1 MFRSLVALQVP
12 RRCQD
17 GLFAFVMHV
26 QTIFRAHGTAESA
39 QVIGNMSDAIVS
51 IFACRI
57 LGFKF
62 EGHFLFRLVVPWAN
76 VRNLARMMERVKVH
90 QTLMVLPKHWQTT
103 RCCGRKS

>member
-26 QTIFRAHGTAESA
+26 QTNFRAHGTAECA

-57 LGFKF
+57 W
-62 EGHFLFRLVVPWAN
+62 VSS
-76 VRNLARMMERVKVH
+76 VKASFGLDWSCH
-90 QTLMVLPKHWQTT
+90 GQTCETWP
-103 RCCGRKS
+103 G